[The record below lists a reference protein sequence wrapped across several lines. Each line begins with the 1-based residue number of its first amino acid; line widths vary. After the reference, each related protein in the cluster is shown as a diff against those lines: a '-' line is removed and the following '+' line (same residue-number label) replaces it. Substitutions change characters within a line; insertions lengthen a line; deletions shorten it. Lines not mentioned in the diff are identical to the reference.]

1 MPNSLACP
9 AIKALPN
16 GIPFAETFRKIT
28 PLGTGFGNP
37 ENAINEQAI
46 VFGCH
51 PRIALLAGQKVLD
64 TFPMF
69 IRDSVARQHGGP
81 SLVRENRV
89 RSLPQL
95 PNYCPHGLAVPPPR
109 GRTPGSVRPRQRRG
123 ASSSRAGRSAPPG
136 RVLAGPAGAGSSPSG
151 VPAPF
156 AFFCPPALGV
166 ALPLLRLFLLLLFL
180 PGPCR
185 DSRED

>member
-69 IRDSVARQHGGP
+69 IRDSVARQHGGL

-95 PNYCPHGLAVPPPR
+95 PNYCPHGLVKKGGLDGDWDSR
-109 GRTPGSVRPRQRRG
+109 PGG
-123 ASSSRAGRSAPPG
+123 A
-136 RVLAGPAGAGSSPSG
+136 
-151 VPAPF
+151 
-156 AFFCPPALGV
+156 
-166 ALPLLRLFLLLLFL
+166 
-180 PGPCR
+180 PCR
-185 DSRED
+185 EIP

>member
-37 ENAINEQAI
+37 EYAINEQAI
-46 VFGCH
+46 IFGCH

-95 PNYCPHGLAVPPPR
+95 PNYCPHGRCHDTCEGYFL
-109 GRTPGSVRPRQRRG
+109 SLFELIG
-123 ASSSRAGRSAPPG
+123 AK
-136 RVLAGPAGAGSSPSG
+136 
-151 VPAPF
+151 
-156 AFFCPPALGV
+156 
-166 ALPLLRLFLLLLFL
+166 
-180 PGPCR
+180 
-185 DSRED
+185 REMFEK

>member
-95 PNYCPHGLAVPPPR
+95 PNYCPHGLAFRGILRTLNVNR
-109 GRTPGSVRPRQRRG
+109 DGDQSAFGRTLIEVFRLSLRRIRLCTVSRK
-123 ASSSRAGRSAPPG
+123 ASGTSLTS
-136 RVLAGPAGAGSSPSG
+136 L
-151 VPAPF
+151 
-156 AFFCPPALGV
+156 
-166 ALPLLRLFLLLLFL
+166 
-180 PGPCR
+180 
-185 DSRED
+185 